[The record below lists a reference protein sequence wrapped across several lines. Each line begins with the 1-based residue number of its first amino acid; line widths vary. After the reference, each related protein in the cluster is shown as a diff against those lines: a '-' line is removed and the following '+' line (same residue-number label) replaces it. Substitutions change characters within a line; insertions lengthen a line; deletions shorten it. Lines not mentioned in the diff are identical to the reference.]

1 MALCT
6 RRRSLGDCCFHG
18 ATGRSCHSSKAPL
31 MCRTTSFVIVITII
45 IKTYELNV
53 FRNLVSRLLQ
63 TRRGG
68 PGLTRMLRVAFC
80 SRQRTPLLFS
90 LYLLT
95 VHVVLL
101 LCLGGYLWNQLP
113 FFFLNK
119 PDGRWREDGE
129 SKSDTDTTQ
138 AISLFYIAPCDKSTH
153 KQSTLQDVIFYP
165 KHVDL

>member
-6 RRRSLGDCCFHG
+6 RRRSLRDCCFHR
-18 ATGRSCHSSKAPL
+18 AAGRSCHSSKAPL
-31 MCRTTSFVIVITII
+31 MCRATSFVIVITII

-53 FRNLVSRLLQ
+53 FRNLVSRFLQ

-68 PGLTRMLRVAFC
+68 PGLMRMLRVAFC

-95 VHVVLL
+95 VHVLLL

-113 FFFLNK
+113 FFFLTNLTGVWERMEKENVTQTQPK
-119 PDGRWREDGE
+119 P
-129 SKSDTDTTQ
+129 SVCF
-138 AISLFYIAPCDKSTH
+138 ISFH
-153 KQSTLQDVIFYP
+153 VINLHTNRALYRT
-165 KHVDL
+165 